1 MSTLPWYKRLWQA
14 LVRRFLPSRLPPEPP
29 RTLRPVGMGIAY
41 LAPGESGYLEGL
53 SPKTGRIRTPVI
65 TGVGITV
72 TQLCVGGVPLYLGE
86 GCPSSLVAGQ
96 KLSVLAGR
104 PIREGQLV
112 ALWVTNTGKRPQHCA
127 AGFLLEEDPE

>member
-1 MSTLPWYKRLWQA
+1 MSTLPWYKRLWQT
-14 LVRRFLPSRLPPEPP
+14 LVRRFLPSRLPPEPT
-29 RTLRPVGMGIAY
+29 RTLRPVGMGITY

-53 SPKTGRIRTPVI
+53 TPKTGRIRTPVI

-72 TQLCVGGVPLYLGE
+72 TQLCVGGIPLS
-86 GCPSSLVAGQ
+86 PSPDAGLM
-96 KLSVLAGR
+96 LSVLAGR

-112 ALWVTNTGKRPQHCA
+112 ALWITNTGKRPQHCA